1 MLANNFIPTDNR
13 FVPYLQQK
21 LVVLFPELLPEFF
34 SDRSTTPALTGLL
47 RIDSRQIERH
57 DIFVALNGTQHKG
70 RDFIPSAIE
79 KGAGLVLLESD
90 VDTLYWVESIPIV
103 ALKDLRHRLGAWLA
117 AAGELNTGSPH
128 LIGITG
134 TNGKTSVSHY
144 LAQLLEMLGEKAA
157 VIGTVGI
164 GALNDLKTATHT
176 TPDLIQLHQVLAT
189 LKRQD
194 FNYQVMEVSSHALD
208 QKRTAGV
215 PFEVGIFTNLSRDHL
230 DYHGTMAA
238 YGAAKSALFTQYPL
252 SVALLNA
259 DDAYYPEL
267 KATIASNNT
276 DVRLLSYSLDK
287 TDADLYCE
295 TLLAHPQGF
304 QLTLNGRW
312 GSFDVSLPLLGD
324 FNVANAL
331 AATAVLFALGF
342 KPDQVVAQLRQIKP
356 VAGRMQ
362 LVSINEAL
370 SGDNCKDSN
379 VNRLPKVVVDYAHT
393 PDALENAL
401 LAVGGHIQGCLWCVF
416 GCGGDRDAGKRP
428 LMAEVASRL
437 SDNVIVTSDNP
448 RSENPA
454 DIVFQVEAG
463 LIKPATLVDVDRQ
476 RAIEQAILRADT
488 DDVILIA
495 GKGHETYQEIQG
507 VRHYFDD
514 VDVAQAAL
522 RLRGHQ
528 ALVSQTTASSLTP
541 AEGTSL

>member
-1 MLANNFIPTDNR
+1 MPANNFIPTDNR

-21 LVVLFPELLPEFF
+21 LVVLFPEL
-34 SDRSTTPALTGLL
+34 TAIPALSGRL
-47 RIDSRQIERH
+47 RIDSRQIEHH
-57 DIFVALNGTQHKG
+57 DIFVALNGTQHNAC
-70 RDFIPSAIE
+70 DFIPSAIQQ
-79 KGAGLVLLESD
+79 GAGLVLLESEA
-90 VDTLYWVESIPIV
+90 DTLYWIESIPVV
-103 ALKDLRHRLGAWLA
+103 ALKGLRHRLGVWLA
-117 AAGELNTGSPH
+117 AAGELNTDSLH

-208 QKRTAGV
+208 QQRTAGV
-215 PFEVGIFTNLSRDHL
+215 PFEVGVFTNLSRDHL
-230 DYHGTMAA
+230 DYHGSMVA

-259 DDAYYPEL
+259 DDAYFPEL
-267 KATIASNNT
+267 KSTIASHNV
-276 DVRLLSYSLDK
+276 DISLLSYSLHK

-295 TLLAHPQGF
+295 TLLANPQGF
-304 QLTLNGRW
+304 QLTLGGRW
-312 GSFDVSLPLLGD
+312 GAFDVSLPLLGD

-342 KPDQVVAQLRQIKP
+342 KPDRVIALLRQIKP

-370 SGDNCKDSN
+370 SDDNRKASN

-393 PDALENAL
+393 PDALANAL
-401 LAVGGHIQGCLWCVF
+401 LAVGGHIQGRLWCVF

-454 DIVFQVEAG
+454 DIVSQVEAG

-476 RAIEQAILRADT
+476 RAIEQAILLADT

-522 RLRGHQ
+522 RLRGDQ
-528 ALVSQTTASSLTP
+528 DLSSQTTGASLTP